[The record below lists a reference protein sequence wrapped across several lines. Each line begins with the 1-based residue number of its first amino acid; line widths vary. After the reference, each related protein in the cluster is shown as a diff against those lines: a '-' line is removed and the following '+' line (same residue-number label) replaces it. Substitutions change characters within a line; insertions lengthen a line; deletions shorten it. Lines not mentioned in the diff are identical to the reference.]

1 MDAIAGEI
9 DMQKRHLD
17 AMENIP
23 VLKEHMDDGLYHFF
37 RLQRGKMNTVILHI
51 NQNLEEDPYWAELAQ
66 QKDFRIAMSH
76 AIDRQEIIDV
86 VYAGQGEPWQTA
98 PLVNSPF
105 YNEKLAK
112 QYTEYDPDKANEM
125 LDEFL
130 PDKDGDGFRL
140 RSDTGERL
148 SIVAEAAAEFKR
160 DWTDSLEIMAEQWKK
175 VGLDL
180 TIKTHERA
188 FYQGQRHELG
198 LCMISVWE
206 GDISYWGVAQL
217 IYGNATLIK
226 WTQWLESGGKT
237 GEEPPEV
244 YKQMQALEDE
254 LKMTVDFEKQKDLI
268 TQIQELYPFTRIGVS
283 TIPKGYGIVKN
294 NFHNVSPVIP
304 DMWIGA
310 TPGLDNT
317 CQYWIGQA

>member
-17 AMENIP
+17 IMENIP
-23 VLKEHMDDGLYHFF
+23 VLRQHMDDGGYHFF
-37 RLQRGKMNTVILHI
+37 RLQRAKMNTVILHI
-51 NQNLEEDPYWAELAQ
+51 NQNLDEDPYWAELAQ
-66 QKDFRIAMSH
+66 QLDFRIALSH

-86 VYAGQGEPWQTA
+86 VYAGQSEPWQTA
-98 PLVNSPF
+98 PLANSPF

-130 PDKDGDGFRL
+130 PNKDADGFRL
-140 RSDTGERL
+140 REDNGERL
-148 SIVAEAAAEFKR
+148 SIVAETAAEFKR
-160 DWTDSLEIMAEQWKK
+160 DWADSLEIISEQWKR
-175 VGLDL
+175 VGLEL
-180 TIKTHERA
+180 KIKTHERA

-206 GDISYWGVAQL
+206 GDISYWGVGQL
-217 IYGNATLIK
+217 IRGNATHVK
-226 WTQWLESGGKT
+226 WTQWLESGGTT

-254 LKMTVDFEKQKDLI
+254 LKMTVDFEKQKELI
-268 TQIQELYPFTRIGVS
+268 AQIQELYPFTRIGVC
-283 TIPKGYGIVKN
+283 TIPPGFGVVKN
-294 NFHNVSPVIP
+294 NFHNVSPLIP

-310 TPGLDNT
+310 TVALDNPS
-317 CQYWIGQA
+317 QYWIGQA